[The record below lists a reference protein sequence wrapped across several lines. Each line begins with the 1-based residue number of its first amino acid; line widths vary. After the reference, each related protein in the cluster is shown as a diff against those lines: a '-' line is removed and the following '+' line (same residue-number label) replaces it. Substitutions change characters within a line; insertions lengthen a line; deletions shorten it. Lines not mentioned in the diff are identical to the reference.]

1 MKARLATSSPPI
13 AKETLG
19 LGLPVGDSVVR
30 DGEVCHRI
38 SGYHR
43 MPAFMMSLASDT
55 DLWMFVTAGGG
66 LTAGR
71 VDADGA
77 LFPYLTVDQLHDAH
91 THTGPVTL
99 VRVVRGQGPAVLW
112 EPFSA
117 AGTDDP
123 AVERNLYK
131 TATGHRLEF
140 EEIRRD
146 LGLAFRYS
154 WAPADAF
161 GWVRTA
167 ALENIGAGAARV
179 TLLDGLRNILPF
191 GAPLGMYQG
200 FSNLVDAYKRTEAD
214 AETGLGVFSLTAGI
228 TDRAE
233 ALEVLRANTVFC
245 TGPESFRVHLAAGAV
260 SAFRQGR
267 VLAEDAALCG
277 ARGNYL
283 VSFGAELDAGASTT
297 WRLVGDTGRDHV
309 QVAALRDGLRRE
321 DELSARLD
329 EGLRQAGE
337 NLRRNVGSADGIQLT
352 ARREAWTHHF
362 ANVLFNN
369 MRGGVFWRNHDVPAD
384 DFVRFLRVRNA
395 AVAERRQD
403 VLATLPATLTVQA
416 LREAALGS
424 GDADFARLCH
434 EYLPLHFGRR
444 HGDPSR
450 PWNRFSI
457 RMRGADGERELNYEG
472 NWRDIFQN
480 WEALGAAFPGFLPSL
495 VAKFVNAST
504 VDGFNPYRLTRDGVD
519 WETVSPHDPWSNIGY
534 WGDHQVIYLLKLL
547 EALRQHDPAVLGS
560 MLTADIFSYAEVPY
574 RIRPYEEILADPR
587 DTIVFDTARQ
597 ARIDARVAALGTDG
611 RLLQGQGGGVH
622 HANLTEKLLVPVL
635 SKLSNLVPDAGIWM
649 NTQRPE
655 WNDANNAL
663 GGGGVSMVTLC
674 YLRRYLSF
682 LAELLEE
689 HLARPQPGQAARAQ
703 AATVPMS
710 SEVAAWFRRVHD
722 VLADEIAVLVN
733 REVSPR
739 DRMRLMDR
747 LGGAFSDYRAAVYD
761 GGFTG
766 RDEVSAADVVAMCR
780 VALAWVDH
788 GIAAN
793 RREDGLYHAYNLL
806 ETSADGAAAQVG
818 RLPEMLEGQVAVLSS
833 GVLDAGASLEI
844 LDRLFASDLYRAD
857 QHSFLLYPAREL
869 PGFLA
874 KNALTAA
881 RAAEVELLGELL
893 MADETSIVSR
903 DVDGV
908 VRFNGDFRN
917 GRDLGAA
924 LDALGARARWTAG
937 VARDR
942 AEVLALFE
950 DVFNHKAYTGRS
962 GAMYGYEGLGC
973 IYWHMV
979 AKLLLATQEVL
990 LRAEQEGARA
1000 PLQADLAAMYFR
1012 IRAGLGCEKSV
1023 AEYGAFPADP
1033 YSHTPPDG
1041 GARQPGMTGQVKEEI
1056 LTRFGE
1062 LGVRVR
1068 DGVIHFSPVLL
1079 RADEFLDA
1087 PATFHY
1093 FDGEG
1098 AAQQLGLPSGSL
1110 AFTFCQVPVV
1120 YRRLDGPARITV
1132 RYADGTTLE
1141 QSGDALDARAGADV
1155 LARNGRIRQLEIGVP
1170 AHTLLAPAGIPR
1182 RKGER

>member
-1 MKARLATSSPPI
+1 MKARLATSSPAI
-13 AKETLG
+13 AKETSG
-19 LGLPVGDSVVR
+19 LGLPVGDTVVR

-43 MPAFMMSLASDT
+43 MPAFLMSLASDT

-91 THTGPVTL
+91 THTGPITL
-99 VRVVRGQGPAVLW
+99 VRVVRGQGPAVMW
-112 EPFSA
+112 EPFGA
-117 AGTDDP
+117 AGNDDP

-131 TATGHRLEF
+131 SATGHRVEF

-167 ALENIGAGAARV
+167 VLENVGTGAARV

-214 AETGLGVFSLTAGI
+214 AETGLGIFSLTAGI

-245 TGPESFRVHLAAGAV
+245 CGPESFRVHLAIGAIA
-260 SAFRQGR
+260 AFRQGR
-267 VLAEDAALCG
+267 VLAEDAVLCG

-309 QVAALRDGLRRE
+309 QVAALRDALRRE
-321 DELSARLD
+321 GELSTHLD
-329 EGLRQAGE
+329 AELGLAGE

-369 MRGGVFWRNHDVPAD
+369 MRGGVFWRNHDVPVD

-395 AVAERRQD
+395 AVADRQQAL
-403 VLATLPATLTVQA
+403 LASLPTTLTVQA
-416 LREAALGS
+416 LREAALAS

-457 RMRGADGERELNYEG
+457 RMRGQDGERELNYEG

-519 WETVSPHDPWSNIGY
+519 WEKVSAHDPWSNIGY

-547 EALRQHDPAVLGS
+547 EGLRQHDPDVLGS

-587 DTIVFDTARQ
+587 DTIIFDTARQ
-597 ARIDARVAALGTDG
+597 ARIDARVAAMGTDG
-611 RLLQGQGGGVH
+611 RLLQDAAGGVH
-622 HANLTEKLLVPVL
+622 HASLAEKLLVPVL

-682 LAELLEE
+682 LGDLLAENLV
-689 HLARPQPGQAARAQ
+689 RPQPRAQ
-703 AATVPMS
+703 AATLLIS
-710 SEVAAWFRRVHD
+710 HEVATWFRSVHD

-733 REVSPR
+733 RDVSPR
-739 DRMRLMDR
+739 DRKRLMDR

-766 RDEVSAADVVAMCR
+766 RDEVATTDVVAMCR

-793 RREDGLYHAYNLL
+793 RRDDGLYHAYNLL
-806 ETSADGAAAQVG
+806 EISADGAAAHVG
-818 RLPEMLEGQVAVLSS
+818 HLPEMLEGQVAALSS
-833 GVLDAGASLEI
+833 GVLDPHASLDI

-874 KNALTAA
+874 KNSLSAT
-881 RAAEVELLGELL
+881 RAAEVPLLRDLLDAGE
-893 MADETSIVSR
+893 ASIVAR
-903 DVDGV
+903 DVDGI
-908 VRFNGDFRN
+908 VRFHGELRN

-924 LDALGARARWTAG
+924 LDALATRPNWAESA
-937 VARDR
+937 ARDR
-942 AEVLALFE
+942 AAVLELFE

-990 LRAEQEGARA
+990 LRAGQEGARA

-1012 IRAGLGCEKSV
+1012 IRAGLGYEKSV
-1023 AEYGAFPADP
+1023 SEYGAFPADP

-1062 LGVRVR
+1062 LGVRVQ
-1068 DGVIHFSPVLL
+1068 DGVIHFRPVLL
-1079 RADEFLDA
+1079 RADEFLEA
-1087 PATFHY
+1087 PAVFRC
-1093 FDGEG
+1093 FDD
-1098 AAQQLGLPSGSL
+1098 QGLAHEWDLPAGSL
-1110 AFTFCQVPVV
+1110 AFTYCQVPVV

-1132 RYADGTTLE
+1132 RYTDGTSLE
-1141 QSGDALDARAGADV
+1141 QAGDALDARAGADV
-1155 LARNGRIRQLEIGVP
+1155 LARNGRVRQLEIGIP
-1170 AHTLLAPAGIPR
+1170 EHTLLAPGGSPR
-1182 RKGER
+1182 RKGDR